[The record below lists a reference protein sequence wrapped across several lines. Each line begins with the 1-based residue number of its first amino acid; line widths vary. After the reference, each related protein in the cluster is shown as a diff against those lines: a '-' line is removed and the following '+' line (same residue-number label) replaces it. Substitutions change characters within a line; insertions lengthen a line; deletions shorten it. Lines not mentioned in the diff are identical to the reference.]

1 MKCAPAVI
9 RSRSVRYVCRS
20 MKAVNHAGTD
30 GVSKETIQTG
40 RLPTRPLPST
50 RAFVTGPPQV
60 AWGTRTAVDSDSAH
74 RAPGFNWSQRR
85 DPITIPDAPPPWIRY
100 ERRSGASKR
109 QVVRRPFVG
118 PERSDSRYT
127 RLRSRR
133 KARAA
138 RVTIA
143 MPGRVFAGTRNATE
157 PPARATSIRRREA
170 PEGTSAL

>member
-20 MKAVNHAGTD
+20 IQVVNHAGTD

-74 RAPGFNWSQRR
+74 RAPGFSWSQRR
-85 DPITIPDAPPPWIRY
+85 DPITIPDAPPPRIPY
-100 ERRSGASKR
+100 DRRAGAPQR
-109 QVVRRPFVG
+109 HRGGRPLAG
-118 PERSDSRYT
+118 P
-127 RLRSRR
+127 
-133 KARAA
+133 A
-138 RVTIA
+138 
-143 MPGRVFAGTRNATE
+143 
-157 PPARATSIRRREA
+157 
-170 PEGTSAL
+170 